1 MGCTTLSSV
10 SSNVYKNPS
19 NIKPLLFS
27 LLQSA
32 IWGDVMSDKTI
43 CMLTLQTDGNT
54 TYRHYDIHNLFGWSE
69 TVATLPAAR
78 ALSPGRRSFVL
89 SRSTF
94 PSSGMYAAHWT
105 GDNSA
110 LWPFL
115 KYNIIGLLEFNL
127 FGIPYIGAD
136 ICGFNLNTTEELCQR
151 WMQLGT
157 L

>member
-1 MGCTTLSSV
+1 M
-10 SSNVYKNPS
+10 
-19 NIKPLLFS
+19 
-27 LLQSA
+27 
-32 IWGDVMSDKTI
+32 MSDKTI
-43 CMLTLQTDGNT
+43 CMLALQTDGNT
-54 TYRHYDIHNLFGWSE
+54 TYRHYDVHSLFGWSE

-78 ALSPGRRSFVL
+78 ALSPGRRAFVL

-94 PSSGMYAAHWT
+94 PSSGVYAGHWT

-110 LWPFL
+110 LWPFV

-127 FGIPYIGAD
+127 FGIPYSGAD

-151 WMQLGT
+151 WMQLGR

>member
-1 MGCTTLSSV
+1 
-10 SSNVYKNPS
+10 
-19 NIKPLLFS
+19 
-27 LLQSA
+27 
-32 IWGDVMSDKTI
+32 
-43 CMLTLQTDGNT
+43 MLALQTDGNT

-69 TVATLPAAR
+69 TIATLPAAR

-94 PSSGMYAAHWT
+94 PSSGVYAGHWT

-110 LWPFL
+110 LWPFV

-151 WMQLGT
+151 WMQLGKV
-157 L
+157 